1 VDAPSGTYFG
11 IYLQKY
17 SGLSWVN
24 VASGA
29 TSATDETLSYN
40 GTAGYYRVRVVAYR
54 GSDTD
59 TDTVDITNP

>member
-1 VDAPSGTYFG
+1 M
-11 IYLQKY
+11 
-17 SGLSWVN
+17 N